1 MQTTANNDRSNWTNK
16 GRAGQYNVWHVG
28 KNQYVVT
35 KGVDGPVIGHRDQY
49 GRAFTLAR
57 NEYEYDEYLADQDDA
72 YEQSVRA
79 TYASRGLANI
89 Y

>member
-1 MQTTANNDRSNWTNK
+1 MTTLTNTNRATWTNK
-16 GRAGQYNVWHVG
+16 GRAGQFNVWHVG

-57 NEYEYDEYLADQDDA
+57 DEYDYERYLDNQEAA
-72 YEQSVRA
+72 YEESISA
-79 TYASRGLANI
+79 DYAARGQANL

>member
-1 MQTTANNDRSNWTNK
+1 MNNEQTISRSNWVNK

-28 KNQYVVT
+28 KNQYAVT
-35 KGVDGPVIGHRDQY
+35 KGVDGPVIGQRDQY

-57 NEYEYDEYLADQDDA
+57 DEYEYEEHLAGQDSA
-72 YEQSVRA
+72 YEAGVQAS
-79 TYASRGLANI
+79 YAARGQANL

>member
-1 MQTTANNDRSNWTNK
+1 MQTTTTTDRAAWVNK
-16 GRAGQYNVWHVG
+16 GRAGQFNVWHVG

-35 KGVDGPVIGHRDQY
+35 KGVDGPVIGQRDQY

-57 NEYEYDEYLADQDDA
+57 DEYDYEQYLADQDSA
-72 YEQSVRA
+72 HEEQVCA
-79 TYASRGLANI
+79 GYAARGQANL

>member
-1 MQTTANNDRSNWTNK
+1 MQTTTTDRSTWVNK
-16 GRAGQYNVWHVG
+16 GRAGNFHVWHIG

-35 KGVDGPVIGHRDQY
+35 MGVDGPVIGQRDQY

-57 NEYEYDEYLADQDDA
+57 DEYDYERYLADQEA
-72 YEQSVRA
+72 AHAECVCGS
-79 TYASRGLANI
+79 YAARGQANL